1 MIAHDPLH
9 GSGRAALPHPA
20 LALGDNAEAH
30 EGIGMANVGG
40 WQPPVDVASHPP
52 PRQMMALAAALEGP
66 PPKPTDGRA
75 KGANT
80 APVHGHAVVP
90 HVPGYDRAQISSYR
104 RERLVQTSPE
114 FGLDRLELRLPSLA
128 HRLPQHR
135 EPSLSRP
142 PAAMREAEKV
152 RRVRSA

>member
-52 PRQMMALAAALEGP
+52 PRQMMARAAALEGP

-90 HVPGYDRAQISSYR
+90 NLLRYDRSQISSYS
-104 RERLVQTSPE
+104 RERLVHTRPQ
-114 FGLDRLELRLPSLA
+114 FRLDRLRPRVPTEA
-128 HRLPQHR
+128 H
-135 EPSLSRP
+135 
-142 PAAMREAEKV
+142 
-152 RRVRSA
+152 